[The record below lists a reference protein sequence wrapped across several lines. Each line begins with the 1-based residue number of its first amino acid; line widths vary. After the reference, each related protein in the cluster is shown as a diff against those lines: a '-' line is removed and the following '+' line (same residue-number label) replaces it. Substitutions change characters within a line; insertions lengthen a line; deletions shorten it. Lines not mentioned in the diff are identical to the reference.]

1 MPIGCEKQVSGCG
14 YRRPA
19 PLRKLPVVRL
29 PVRLG
34 QSKIENRKSKICMKV
49 AFISGT
55 SIVNSDLFAAWSV
68 KTVETPYGPV
78 TYKSKGDFAL
88 INRHGYAFPLPPH
101 SINYRA
107 NIRALADLGFQDIV
121 SLNSVGSLKKELPP
135 GTFVSCA
142 DYVGLQQGPA
152 TFFDKELKGGAPVIA
167 NNLIPLLLT
176 KLAPEFKIH
185 PGKVYVQMRGPRF
198 ETKAEIKVVQSWG
211 DVIGMTAAHEAD
223 LCSELGLRYN
233 SLALIDNYANGLEG
247 TEIDFV
253 KFKELVK
260 DNQAK
265 VNRLFTRMLEI
276 LG

>member
-1 MPIGCEKQVSGCG
+1 M
-14 YRRPA
+14 R
-19 PLRKLPVVRL
+19 
-29 PVRLG
+29 
-34 QSKIENRKSKICMKV
+34 V

-55 SIVNSDLFAAWSV
+55 SIVNSTLFSAWDV
-68 KTVETPYGPV
+68 RKIMTPFGEV
-78 TYKSKGDFAL
+78 TYKTKGEYAL

-107 NIRALADLGFQDIV
+107 NIRALSDLGYEDIV

-135 GTFVSCA
+135 GTFVSCS

-152 TFFDKELKGGAPVIA
+152 TFFDQELKGGAPAIA
-167 NNLIPLLLT
+167 NNLIPRLIAQ
-176 KLAPEFKIH
+176 LAPEFTIH

-198 ETKAEIKVVQSWG
+198 ETKAEIQIVQHWG

-223 LCSELGLRYN
+223 LCTELGLHYN

-247 TEIDFV
+247 TEIDFA
-253 KFKELVK
+253 KFKDLVK

-265 VNRLFTRMLEI
+265 VNRLFSRILEI
-276 LG
+276 LK

>member
-1 MPIGCEKQVSGCG
+1 M
-14 YRRPA
+14 R
-19 PLRKLPVVRL
+19 
-29 PVRLG
+29 
-34 QSKIENRKSKICMKV
+34 V

-55 SIVNSDLFAAWSV
+55 SIVNSSLFAAWDV
-68 KTVETPYGPV
+68 RKITTPFGEV
-78 TYKSKGDFAL
+78 TYKTKGEFAL

-107 NIRALADLGFQDIV
+107 NIRALADLGYEDIV
-121 SLNSVGSLKKELPP
+121 SLNSVGSLKKDLPP
-135 GTFVSCA
+135 GTFVSCR

-152 TFFDKELKGGAPVIA
+152 TFFDQELKGGAPVIA
-167 NNLIPLLLT
+167 NNLIPRLIAQ
-176 KLAPEFKIH
+176 LAPEFTVH

-198 ETKAEIKVVQSWG
+198 ETKAEIQIVQHWG

-223 LCSELGLRYN
+223 LCTELGLRYN

-247 TEIDFV
+247 TEIDFA

-265 VNRLFTRMLEI
+265 VNRLFSRMLEI
-276 LG
+276 LK